1 MVWHYLFWFMG
12 NSSLLDTT
20 CTAAI
25 IARYIL
31 QCIMGK
37 YTNVTRNTA
46 SRQFDKIYKSKSSSK
61 HSHFPRHGANCLSC
75 NSPKY
80 LFVLLKWTA
89 FRPAL
94 FWHDTV
100 ANQGWI
106 CWRLR
111 APFDLP
117 TAANIHFFECCMSA
131 YRTPDLNDVLW
142 PPKHLFRRHS
152 ATYT

>member
-1 MVWHYLFWFMG
+1 MG

-31 QCIMGK
+31 QCIMGN

-61 HSHFPRHGANCLSC
+61 HSHFPRHGAYCLSC

-80 LFVLLKWTA
+80 LFVLLNWTA

-94 FWHDTV
+94 FWPDTV
-100 ANQGWI
+100 ANQGSI
-106 CWRLR
+106 CWFMVHGSFKSLR

-131 YRTPDLNDVLW
+131 YRTPDLNDVL
-142 PPKHLFRRHS
+142 
-152 ATYT
+152 